1 MRKLKEFQS
10 VLAENGG
17 AITAAQ
23 ANKTGVSNERLR
35 LLVKT
40 GQLVRAQFGVYVS
53 GDEFIDKMFIA
64 QLRRPKIVYSHGT
77 ALFLHNLTD
86 RDPLSYTVTV
96 PTGYNPSNLQKDGF
110 RVFNIKRDL
119 HRIGLTKQKTI
130 FGNPVWAYDMERT
143 ICDCLRSRNQLEPG
157 LCAEALKRYLTRKE
171 RNLNSLTQ
179 MADLF
184 SVGKLL
190 RTYLEVL
197 L

>member
-1 MRKLKEFQS
+1 M
-10 VLAENGG
+10 
-17 AITAAQ
+17 
-23 ANKTGVSNERLR
+23 
-35 LLVKT
+35 
-40 GQLVRAQFGVYVS
+40 
-53 GDEFIDKMFIA
+53 
-64 QLRRPKIVYSHGT
+64 VYSHGT
-77 ALFLHNLTD
+77 ALFLHHLTD

-130 FGNPVWAYDMERT
+130 YGNPVWVYDMERT

-157 LCAEALKRYLTRKE
+157 LCSEALKRYLTRKE
-171 RNLNSLTQ
+171 KNLIDLSQ
-179 MADLF
+179 MADIF

>member
-1 MRKLKEFQS
+1 MSKLKEFHS

-35 LLVKT
+35 LIVKS
-40 GQLVRAQFGVYVS
+40 GQLNRAQFGVYVAA
-53 GDEFIDKMFIA
+53 DEFIDKMFIA
-64 QLRRPKIVYSHGT
+64 QLRRPKMVYSHGT
-77 ALFLHNLTD
+77 ALFLHHLTD

-130 FGNPVWAYDMERT
+130 YGNPVWVYDMERT

-157 LCAEALKRYLTRKE
+157 LCSEALKRYLTRKE
-171 RNLNSLTQ
+171 KNLIDLSQ
-179 MADLF
+179 MADIF

>member
-1 MRKLKEFQS
+1 MTKLKEFQS

-35 LLVKT
+35 LLVKS
-40 GQLVRAQFGVYVS
+40 GQLVRAQFGVYVA

-77 ALFLHNLTD
+77 ALFLNNLTD

-119 HRIGLTKQKTI
+119 HRVGLTKQKTI
-130 FGNPVWAYDMERT
+130 FGNPVWVYDVERT
-143 ICDCLRSRNQLEPG
+143 ICDCLRNRNQLEPG
-157 LCAEALKRYLTRKE
+157 LCGEALKRYLTRKE
-171 RNLNSLTQ
+171 KNLNRLTQ
-179 MADLF
+179 MADMF